1 MIMLIAY
8 IVLKRRHEDYHRMYY
23 MTKSPNTSIAIA
35 CLALVITAITFF
47 VTFIPAQGTPSGLA
61 HVYV

>member
-1 MIMLIAY
+1 
-8 IVLKRRHEDYHRMYY
+8 MYY

-47 VTFIPAQGTPSGLA
+47 VTFTPAQGTPSGLA